1 MEFKVDLSIEGSRV
15 HNISHEVETESQSK
29 GPQFMIRADGVGSLH
44 QNKEKTNDFHNSLFS
59 LSSVKGGEA
68 KTKFFISIFVKQTNY

>member
-1 MEFKVDLSIEGSRV
+1 
-15 HNISHEVETESQSK
+15 
-29 GPQFMIRADGVGSLH
+29 MIRAGGVATVGSLH

>member
-1 MEFKVDLSIEGSRV
+1 
-15 HNISHEVETESQSK
+15 
-29 GPQFMIRADGVGSLH
+29 MIRADGVASLH

>member
-1 MEFKVDLSIEGSRV
+1 MRESLSSACRYGSAMAFRV
-15 HNISHEVETESQSK
+15 EPESQSK
-29 GPQFMIRADGVGSLH
+29 GPQFMIRTSGVGSLH

>member
-1 MEFKVDLSIEGSRV
+1 MIYLQKGVEYT
-15 HNISHEVETESQSK
+15 ISVARSESQSK
-29 GPQFMIRADGVGSLH
+29 GPQFMIRAGGVGSLH